1 MGIFIKPNRCELV
14 ILMDKTRGTVLN
26 YSHDH
31 ILLTVWGK
39 SLKSVVFGN
48 SCPIRVWPYAQ
59 QNFRIFG
66 LEYLPRATKNLVHMV
81 LCYILNLSTRVTFI
95 LQNQVSRIPLNHIF

>member
-1 MGIFIKPNRCELV
+1 
-14 ILMDKTRGTVLN
+14 MDKTRGTVLN

-48 SCPIRVWPYAQ
+48 SCPIRVC
-59 QNFRIFG
+59 
-66 LEYLPRATKNLVHMV
+66 ATKFSNFWV
-81 LCYILNLSTRVTFI
+81 
-95 LQNQVSRIPLNHIF
+95 RIPSKGNKEPCSYGAMLHIKSKH